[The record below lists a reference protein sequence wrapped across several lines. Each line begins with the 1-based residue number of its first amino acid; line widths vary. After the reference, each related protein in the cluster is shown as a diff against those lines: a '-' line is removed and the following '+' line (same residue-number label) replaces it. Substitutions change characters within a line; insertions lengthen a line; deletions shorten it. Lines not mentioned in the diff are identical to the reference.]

1 MHRGLV
7 NKDNNKLE
15 SNLLDLKI
23 GFGNYFLMD
32 RSVTKQTYDKMFLL
46 SHGSSQNPINSRGNT
61 IYRLPLYQTDLE
73 NYKNSSCSKDSPY
86 AAPNENQLQ
95 CGKQPDRSWI
105 LATEGPE
112 ANKSKENINSNAILG
127 CSKGDKPSYEKQQAP
142 LLRTQL
148 SQPTVGI
155 DRARITQEIYQAKS
169 KPYTEAQYVCTPSL
183 SDALKLEFKD
193 RRGPALNRPLA
204 DDNSKLDLSTLPKRK
219 NTQVAP
225 FCNEVDLYEENNDD
239 AVLINWFT
247 EEIKLN
253 DTDYTEIPTTHVPV
267 LKKLLK
273 GLRYYFDFLKSEAGQ
288 KRRTKNVQLEAKT

>member
-267 LKKLLK
+267 LKKILK

-288 KRRTKNVQLEAKT
+288 KRRTKNVQVEAKT

>member
-1 MHRGLV
+1 
-7 NKDNNKLE
+7 
-15 SNLLDLKI
+15 
-23 GFGNYFLMD
+23 
-32 RSVTKQTYDKMFLL
+32 MFLL

-73 NYKNSSCSKDSPY
+73 NYKNSSCSKDSPF

-267 LKKLLK
+267 LKKILK